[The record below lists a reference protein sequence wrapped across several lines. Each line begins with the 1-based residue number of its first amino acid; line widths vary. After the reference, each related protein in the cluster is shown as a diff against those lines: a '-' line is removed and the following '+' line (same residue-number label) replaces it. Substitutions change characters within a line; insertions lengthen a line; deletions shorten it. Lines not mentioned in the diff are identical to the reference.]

1 MVKSLPRSMEKQEVS
16 LELTIGLPK
25 SSTRERTSLNLDI
38 GSSSKSSL
46 ELQNPMMLVAGLAAT
61 EELLKLFHD
70 ESLWVKSQLN
80 RRLVLQKNYEDV
92 FPRVDHFNRA
102 KTHVESS
109 KDSQIVK
116 IRATHLVDMFLDSVS
131 IYNINISPQ

>member
-1 MVKSLPRSMEKQEVS
+1 MQKKEVS
-16 LELTIGLPK
+16 LELKLGLPK
-25 SSTRERTSLNLDI
+25 SSTRGSTSLNLDR

-46 ELQNPMMLVAGLAAT
+46 EIQNPMMLVAGLAAT
-61 EELLKLFHD
+61 EELLKLFRD

-92 FPRVDHFNRA
+92 FPRVDHFNGA

-109 KDSQIVK
+109 KDSQMVK
-116 IRATHLVDMFLDSVS
+116 IGATHLVEMFLDSVS
-131 IYNINISPQ
+131 IFNINISPQ